1 MKLALYMERRFD
13 VREDIYGNKHLHSLA
28 SDKLFPINKSV
39 LSVVFVIS
47 LNQLSSDWDSN
58 LGYGILITQINF
70 RDAFN
75 AYLPATARN

>member
-1 MKLALYMERRFD
+1 MKHALYMERKFN

-47 LNQLSSDWDSN
+47 LN
-58 LGYGILITQINF
+58 
-70 RDAFN
+70 
-75 AYLPATARN
+75 

>member
-1 MKLALYMERRFD
+1 MKHALYMERKFN

-47 LNQLSSDWDSN
+47 LNQLSSDWDSRIGN
-58 LGYGILITQINF
+58 PHHP
-70 RDAFN
+70 D
-75 AYLPATARN
+75 